1 MVKIYRF
8 NEEYSKILEH
18 KLNDVKLKYEIKNIL
33 GSNRIIFSI
42 KDNLKYDKELELLI
56 KNTPLI
62 FNQFTKKELENANL
76 LQIVPESQ
84 KISIINRE
92 ECFETKCIKEDK
104 FGIKRTYHH
113 KQVGKMEINNVPKQ
127 DGCYL
132 YSVDTG
138 FSEIFVR
145 KELVELIQKNNFKGF
160 NISPIYVNKN
170 EECEDLYQ
178 LLSDN
183 IIKFEE
189 IKKSSQEKIEHCPI
203 CHDYKK
209 IIIDNTYQLHLNIK
223 NKDLDSDFYMTDA
236 VFGEGIPY
244 RIYLVSQRFYQAL
257 QKENMNKK
265 VKFIPV
271 VLN

>member
-8 NEEYSKILEH
+8 NEEYSKILEQ
-18 KLNDVKLKYEIKNIL
+18 KLNDVKLKYEVKNIL

-42 KDNLKYDKELELLI
+42 KDNSKYDKELELLI
-56 KNTPLI
+56 KNTPLVY
-62 FNQFTKKELENANL
+62 NQFTKKELENAHL

-84 KISIINRE
+84 KISIINGE
-92 ECFETKCIKEDK
+92 ECFEAKCIKEDK

-113 KQVGKMEINNVPKQ
+113 KQVGKIKIKNVPKQ
-127 DGCYL
+127 DGCCL

-138 FSEIFVR
+138 FSEIFAR
-145 KELVELIQKNNFKGF
+145 KELVELIQKYNFKGF
-160 NISPIYVNKN
+160 NISSISEQKN
-170 EECEDLYQ
+170 EDCEDLYQ

-189 IKKSSQEKIEHCPI
+189 IETTNQEKIENCPI

-209 IIIDNTYQLHLNIK
+209 IIIDNTYQLHLNNK
-223 NKDLDSDFYMTDA
+223 NKYLDSDFYMTDA
-236 VFGEGIPY
+236 IFGEGIPY

-265 VKFIPV
+265 VKFVPV
-271 VLN
+271 ILN

>member
-8 NEEYSKILEH
+8 NEEYSIILEQ
-18 KLNDVKLKYEIKNIL
+18 KLNDLKLKYEIKNIL
-33 GSNRIIFSI
+33 GSNRIVFSI
-42 KDNLKYDKELELLI
+42 KDNSKDYKELELL
-56 KNTPLI
+56 TQRDPLI
-62 FNQFTKKELENANL
+62 FVQFTKKELENAHL

-84 KISIINRE
+84 KISIVNRE

-113 KQVGKMEINNVPKQ
+113 KQIDKIRIKNVPKQ

-138 FSEIFVR
+138 FSEIFAR
-145 KELVELIQKNNFKGF
+145 KELIEFIQKNNFKGF
-160 NISPIYVNKN
+160 NVSPIFEQKN
-170 EECEDLYQ
+170 EVCEDLYQ
-178 LLSDN
+178 LQSYN
-183 IIKFEE
+183 IIKFEDIVKGDKNVE
-189 IKKSSQEKIEHCPI
+189 SCPM
-203 CHDYKK
+203 CHDYKR
-209 IIIDNTYQLHLNIK
+209 IIIDNTYQLHLNK
-223 NKDLDSDFYMTDA
+223 KDKDLDSDFYMTDA

-265 VKFIPV
+265 IKFVPV

>member
-8 NEEYSKILEH
+8 NEEYSEMLEK
-18 KLNDVKLKYEIKNIL
+18 KLKDMKLKYEIKNIL

-42 KDNLKYDKELELLI
+42 KDNSERYKELELL
-56 KNTPLI
+56 TQREPLI
-62 FNQFTKKELENANL
+62 FVQFTKKELENAHL

-138 FSEIFVR
+138 FSEIFAR
-145 KELVELIQKNNFKGF
+145 KELVELIQKYNFKGF
-160 NISPIYVNKN
+160 KVSQISEYNN
-170 EECEDLYQ
+170 EDCEDLYQ

-183 IIKFEE
+183 IIKFED
-189 IKKSSQEKIEHCPI
+189 IVKGNEKVESCPM

-209 IIIDNTYQLHLNIK
+209 IIIDNTYQLHLNK
-223 NKDLDSDFYMTDA
+223 KDKDLDSDFYMTDA
-236 VFGEGIPY
+236 VFGEGISY

-257 QKENMNKK
+257 KKEKMNKK

-271 VLN
+271 IFN